1 MEHCQDAWSLV
12 LILEQLELL
21 GHLALHVLDRDP
33 YFLDPFLDR
42 VRGLLKFLEW
52 GMVVLVE
59 SHQGL
64 EMMRL
69 LISMMLV
76 VRQRFCL
83 RVQLF
88 LGNWLC

>member
-33 YFLDPFLDR
+33 YFLDPFLAR
-42 VRGLLKFLEW
+42 VRGSLQLLEL

-69 LISMMLV
+69 LILMLA
-76 VRQRFCL
+76 VRRKFCL
-83 RVQLF
+83 LIR
-88 LGNWLC
+88 